1 MIEPRKPEGK
11 KKINHYQYF
20 VLETSS
26 MRILQYISSL
36 TADDCLLQVCNLTR
50 FSSRA
55 HTSGIAQKATVKS
68 DTKNNHANNHH
79 NKLMHNNIQT
89 DRI

>member
-1 MIEPRKPEGK
+1 MIVLGKPEEK
-11 KKINHYQYF
+11 KKNHYQYF

-26 MRILQYISSL
+26 MRILQDKSSL
-36 TADDCLLQVCNLTR
+36 TADDCLLQVCSLTR

-55 HTSGIAQKATVKS
+55 HTSGLAQKATVKS
-68 DTKNNHANNHH
+68 DTKKNHANNHH